1 MHFQNIVLFLSIYL
15 SLAVAQNTT
24 HGAVAM
30 EIAQC
35 SQIGA
40 DMLGMGGNAAD
51 AMIAGC
57 LCVGTIASYHSS
69 PSILLLNSWIVE
81 SGAGDLC
88 L

>member
-1 MHFQNIVLFLSIYL
+1 MHFQTITISLFLFVL
-15 SLAVAQNTT
+15 VAAQNAT

-30 EIAQC
+30 EIAEC

-40 DMLGMGGNAAD
+40 DMLRIGGNAAD

-69 PSILLLNSWIVE
+69 DIIFI
-81 SGAGDLC
+81 
-88 L
+88 

>member
-1 MHFQNIVLFLSIYL
+1 MHCAISTSLFVIT
-15 SLAVAQNTT
+15 LALRVAAQNVT

-40 DMLGMGGNAAD
+40 DMLRMGGNAAD

-57 LCVGTIASYHSS
+57 LCVGTVASYHS
-69 PSILLLNSWIVE
+69 
-81 SGAGDLC
+81 
-88 L
+88 